1 MGQQQKKIIFTTSNS
16 VNLNSNN
23 VNLNTFNFN
32 SNNNNNVNIIQKKN
46 IDNQVVIYQ
55 NVI

>member
-1 MGQQQKKIIFTTSNS
+1 MMGQQQKKIIFTTSNS

-23 VNLNTFNFN
+23 LNLNTFNFN
-32 SNNNNNVNIIQKKN
+32 SNNNNVNIIQKKN